1 MIRAVDNLLS
11 NRTLRR
17 GPLEASHF
25 WAHSPTCRG
34 ARLFFALLPRD
45 DIATDEIT
53 SALVKHGFLQM
64 LERCVAENTGNADAA
79 DMVRRAGQALQ
90 ILSASR
96 TASQALDASASPQP
110 DEVAQPQPD
119 AAASQ
124 SGLL

>member
-11 NRTLRR
+11 NRTFRR
-17 GPLEASHF
+17 GPLGKSLF
-25 WAHSPTCRG
+25 WAHSPTCTG
-34 ARLFFALLPRD
+34 PFLTLLPCD
-45 DIATDEIT
+45 FLATDEIT
-53 SALVKHGFLQM
+53 AALVKHGFLQM

-96 TASQALDASASPQP
+96 TASQALDANVSPQP
-110 DEVAQPQPD
+110 DEVAQPLPD